1 MNELAVLYV
10 LFVWLQRL
18 CLSVN
23 PCLAADSRRV
33 GRDVSSA
40 IWEDDKT
47 PVFLFSI
54 NTYCSLNSVQL
65 DMSYINMKC
74 HSQFVYQSSQKYK
87 ISKGQHLSNRAFKVT
102 I

>member
-23 PCLAADSRRV
+23 PCLAADSRR
-33 GRDVSSA
+33 DVSSA

-47 PVFLFSI
+47 PVFLFS
-54 NTYCSLNSVQL
+54 NNPYCNLNSVQL

-74 HSQFVYQSSQKYK
+74 HSQFVYQSSQ
-87 ISKGQHLSNRAFKVT
+87 IQNIKGTAF